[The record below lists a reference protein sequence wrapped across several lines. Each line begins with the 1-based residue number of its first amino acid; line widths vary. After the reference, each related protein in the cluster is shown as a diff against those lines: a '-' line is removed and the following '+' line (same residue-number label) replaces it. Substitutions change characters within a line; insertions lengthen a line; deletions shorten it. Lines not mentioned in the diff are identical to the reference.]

1 MDQPAGITS
10 GPSTII
16 SAAAWMDTHRSGL
29 PATPQ
34 RERPSGVCGQ
44 MVSRYQALPA
54 EMMVN
59 AQADA
64 RIVEARTCSVFC
76 GKTTDGAG
84 KT

>member
-1 MDQPAGITS
+1 M
-10 GPSTII
+10 
-16 SAAAWMDTHRSGL
+16 
-29 PATPQ
+29 
-34 RERPSGVCGQ
+34 RPCRQKCGARVCG
-44 MVSRYQALPA
+44 SSNEAARRSNALPA